1 MDIRGYCGKV
11 ARRGLHKKLEYVVN
25 QIPKRQRTGNVMESL
40 RSGEQKEK
48 ATKSR
53 THLTLSD
60 PIAVFEVPDF
70 KPLRIPSLARTRMV
84 NLSTQKQVVFHFQTT
99 KYLCLQQLM

>member
-1 MDIRGYCGKV
+1 MEMVIMDIRGYCGKV
-11 ARRGLHKKLEYVVN
+11 VRRGLHKKLEYVVN

-60 PIAVFEVPDF
+60 PIAVFE
-70 KPLRIPSLARTRMV
+70 
-84 NLSTQKQVVFHFQTT
+84 
-99 KYLCLQQLM
+99 